1 MFRNYFLS
9 FSIAV
14 LVVVLDLWTKGFW
27 FAHERWMALSPL
39 LTTVQ
44 HRNHGL
50 IFNVPAPIWLI
61 LGVSA
66 VVFILVLVFFYRKI
80 AQWPIALALGLLLG
94 GALGNGY
101 DRVVFGFVRDWILL
115 FERSAFNIAD
125 MAIGTGLL
133 ILLISRPLEKVDE
146 PI

>member
-1 MFRNYFLS
+1 MFRNHFLS
-9 FSIAV
+9 FGI
-14 LVVVLDLWTKGFW
+14 VVIVMVLDLWTKGFW
-27 FAHERWMALSPL
+27 FAHERWIALGPL

-66 VVFILVLVFFYRKI
+66 IVFILVLVFFYRKI

-101 DRVVFGFVRDWILL
+101 DRIVFGFVRDWILL

-125 MAIGTGLL
+125 MAIAAGLI
-133 ILLISRPLEKVDE
+133 ILLLSQKPELVDE
-146 PI
+146 PV

>member
-9 FSIAV
+9 FGIAV
-14 LVVVLDLWTKGFW
+14 IVAVLDLWTKGFW
-27 FAHERWMALSPL
+27 FAHERWIALGPL

-61 LGVSA
+61 LGVS
-66 VVFILVLVFFYRKI
+66 VTVFMLVLVFFYRKI
-80 AQWPIALALGLLLG
+80 AQLPIALALGLLLG

-101 DRVVFGFVRDWILL
+101 DRIMFGFVRDWILL

-125 MAIGTGLL
+125 IAIGIGLL
-133 ILLISRPLEKVDE
+133 ILLISQPSEKVDE